1 MLAQS
6 ERLYSTI
13 VNSLNGIIWEADG
26 RTFQFSFVS
35 PQAERILGY
44 PAREWLEQPGF
55 WAAHTHPED
64 RDWSGAFCRDAI
76 ERHRDHQFEYRM
88 VAANGRVVWL
98 HDIVTVKTLP
108 DGSVRL
114 WGIMIDVTQRKRAE
128 EQLDERSRFEQ
139 LVADLSAS
147 LARTATGELDT
158 AITQWHRRLVEYLGA
173 DRGAILE
180 PKPEEVAL
188 EARHF
193 FAAPGVPSF
202 AFRLFNQE
210 FPWITREFLA
220 GRVTALRNAIDE
232 LPPEAVQEREFV
244 TRHGLKSHLAM
255 PITIG
260 GTIICVLAFSSVRR
274 YLEWPDSLQR
284 RIQLFGEVL
293 AGAILRRRAALGG
306 PAEPGGPAGQG
317 VAGVA
322 SGRAMVLVVDD
333 EVAIRS
339 ITRRMLERAGY
350 RVVEASDALEAIS
363 LMESSPNPFHL
374 LLTDVSLPGISGGE
388 LARLART
395 LRPELKVVYFSGH
408 LEDTVAGQHQLERDA
423 AFLQKPFTSGDLLE
437 SVRAALA

>member
-1 MLAQS
+1 MLARS

-26 RTFQFSFVS
+26 QTFQFSFVS

-44 PAREWLEQPGF
+44 PAGQWLEEPGF
-55 WAAHTHPED
+55 WSAHTHPED
-64 RDWSGAFCRDAI
+64 RDWCGAFCRDAI

-88 VAANGRVVWL
+88 VAANGRLVWL
-98 HDIVTVKTLP
+98 HDIVTVRTLP

-128 EQLDERSRFEQ
+128 EQLDERTRFEL

-147 LARTATGELDT
+147 LARTAADGLDT

-180 PKPEEVAL
+180 PRPEEVAL

-202 AFRLFNQE
+202 AFRLFNKE

-220 GRVTALRNAIDE
+220 GRVIALRNAIDE

-244 TRHGLKSHLAM
+244 TRHRLKSHLAM

-260 GTIICVLAFSSVRR
+260 GAIICVLAFSSTRR
-274 YLEWPDSLQR
+274 YLDWPDTLLR
-284 RIQLFGEVL
+284 RIQLFGEIL
-293 AGAILRRRAALGG
+293 AVAILRRRAALES
-306 PAEPGGPAGQG
+306 PAEPAGQG
-317 VAGVA
+317 YAGVA
-322 SGRAMVLVVDD
+322 FGRATVLVVDD

-350 RVVEASDALEAIS
+350 RVAEASDALEAIS
-363 LMESSPNPFHL
+363 MMESSPDPFHL
-374 LLTDVSLPGISGGE
+374 LLTDVSLPGIGGGE

-408 LEDTVAGQHQLERDA
+408 LADTVSGQHQLERDA

-437 SVRAALA
+437 SVRAALS